1 MDGNPTI
8 VYTLGCHYTSTVL
21 GPFQQEA
28 RSSEATTENAS
39 TRREASSGCGARGS
53 SPTRINN
60 FSSSGSVLRR
70 QKKTWSSEDSAKAAY
85 VCLNP
90 NLAGFGGRF
99 TTTCLWQ
106 ENHRRCWKA
115 AAHSLSRAVRV
126 NSLTV
131 SLSEVTQVTTC
142 SVTSLQT
149 APSFHLTAVSA
160 LLRRTW
166 IRRLKT
172 LSGSDK

>member
-8 VYTLGCHYTSTVL
+8 DYTSTW
-21 GPFQQEA
+21 PFKQEA
-28 RSSEATTENAS
+28 RSSEATTENVS
-39 TRREASSGCGARGS
+39 TRHKASSGCGARGS
-53 SPTRINN
+53 SRTHINN
-60 FSSSGSVLRR
+60 ISSSGSVLRR
-70 QKKTWSSEDSAKAAY
+70 AKKTGSSEATAKAAY

-99 TTTCLWQ
+99 TTTCLRQ

-115 AAHSLSRAVRV
+115 APHSLSRAVRV

-131 SLSEVTQVTTC
+131 SLSEVKQVTTC

-160 LLRRTW
+160 LLRRMW
-166 IRRLKT
+166 MRRSKT
-172 LSGSDK
+172 ASASDK